1 MMIMMMVILMIMVCY
16 PTWEEI
22 VNQVRAIEA
31 NHSELVSVQ
40 TIGRSLEGKPIQSV
54 SVTPN
59 ANNKGPLVWIICGL
73 HAREWVSPLFCVH
86 ILHSLIQDLPSDYE
100 LQNVS
105 FKVVPI
111 ANPDSYSFGMSG
123 DLEN

>member
-1 MMIMMMVILMIMVCY
+1 MGRKDVEGYPTWEEIVNQVKILMIMVCY

-31 NHSELVSVQ
+31 NQLMSVQ
-40 TIGRSLEGKPIQSV
+40 TIGRSLEGRPIQSV

-59 ANNKGPLVWIICGL
+59 TNNKGPLVWIICGL

-86 ILHSLIQDLPSDYE
+86 ILHSLIQDLPSDFE

-111 ANPDSYSFGMSG
+111 
-123 DLEN
+123 